1 MKCAGEV
8 TLSHGDNI
16 VSIIKF
22 LLTIILKFCVFQDR
36 YLIIRSSTCLYFQ
49 MDFDQYGLKIRVKFR
64 DTDQLQELTR
74 HHQSGGER
82 SLTTAIYM
90 ISLQEL
96 SRVPFRCVD
105 EINQV
110 FFKSN
115 LRIYSTFNVYIS
127 MPRLYFQ
134 GMDAVNERRVFELLV
149 KITGKPGSS
158 QYFLLTPKVS
168 IPIVHKVIHQTYINI
183 IPFVVIA

>member
-1 MKCAGEV
+1 
-8 TLSHGDNI
+8 
-16 VSIIKF
+16 
-22 LLTIILKFCVFQDR
+22 
-36 YLIIRSSTCLYFQ
+36 

-96 SRVPFRCVD
+96 SKVPFRCVD

-110 FFKSN
+110 FFKSC
-115 LRIYSTFNVYIS
+115 LRIYSTFKTCTYRWFDYIFREWMQS
-127 MPRLYFQ
+127 TK
-134 GMDAVNERRVFELLV
+134 EE
-149 KITGKPGSS
+149 
-158 QYFLLTPKVS
+158 FLNCWL
-168 IPIVHKVIHQTYINI
+168 I
-183 IPFVVIA
+183 